1 LVSARRTCNNVAHQ
15 LDIPAALNT
24 GFVVVGIYGVPA
36 AGVVLMVLMV
46 LVVLMVL
53 MVLVVFRSRADSK
66 AAAAILCQKYR
77 ETWTGVNQFDI
88 YHAWD

>member
-1 LVSARRTCNNVAHQ
+1 MVSARRTCNNVAHQ

-46 LVVLMVL
+46 LVVL
-53 MVLVVFRSRADSK
+53 RSRADSK

-77 ETWTGVNQFDI
+77 ETWTGV
-88 YHAWD
+88 